1 MIFHGSLS
9 ILFPRDMKHLL
20 FIRVHLKFISC
31 SCVPVNFKLL
41 LSSKKSLKDKERS
54 TGFITVTT
62 LKIKIE
68 EFYNLLL
75 SYYFPEI
82 THKIFSGERRVR
94 YEMEGSYGSVSHII
108 LRVRVKV
115 NAGIK
120 NRYKMIF
127 SNNYY
132 YILRVVDPVK
142 RVCRCPCLRYI
153 EV

>member
-68 EFYNLLL
+68 EFYNSLFLLL
-75 SYYFPEI
+75 SGNNAQNIKRRTQSEIDMKWKGVMDPSVTLYY
-82 THKIFSGERRVR
+82 V
-94 YEMEGSYGSVSHII
+94 
-108 LRVRVKV
+108 
-115 NAGIK
+115 
-120 NRYKMIF
+120 
-127 SNNYY
+127 
-132 YILRVVDPVK
+132 
-142 RVCRCPCLRYI
+142 
-153 EV
+153 